1 MGNCNYL
8 PSIVD
13 KTGAWARRIR
23 IIPFDFSIP
32 LEEQDKNLPWKLES
46 EYAGI
51 FNWVIEGR
59 SRMIKNNF
67 LFTPSTRCD
76 ILTNLYREEEVS
88 PANFCKAENMSA
100 FRLSLKDNGQLIN
113 SGRLYLLYRSWCG
126 SLRIREEKIMARKAF
141 THALKVLGFKS
152 VRKGEGYVIQT
163 FILSEERDCP
173 EKNIGTLV
181 KQVLHKKDEDMEKIN
196 NDIVNSY

>member
-1 MGNCNYL
+1 
-8 PSIVD
+8 
-13 KTGAWARRIR
+13 
-23 IIPFDFSIP
+23 
-32 LEEQDKNLPWKLES
+32 
-46 EYAGI
+46 
-51 FNWVIEGR
+51 
-59 SRMIKNNF
+59 
-67 LFTPSTRCD
+67 
-76 ILTNLYREEEVS
+76 
-88 PANFCKAENMSA
+88 
-100 FRLSLKDNGQLIN
+100 
-113 SGRLYLLYRSWCG
+113 
-126 SLRIREEKIMARKAF
+126 MARKAF